1 MDYPKSDFLVFSII
15 VNVDNNTTSDIVE
28 GNWRRKV
35 KIGKWECVIFTGGFM
50 HAGSSYS
57 VSNRHLFFKAIP
69 INRNYQKLLIIL

>member
-35 KIGKWECVIFTGGFM
+35 KIGK
-50 HAGSSYS
+50 
-57 VSNRHLFFKAIP
+57 
-69 INRNYQKLLIIL
+69 